1 MKKVILILLLVPILS
16 FGQSA
21 SEYVKL
27 ARSLLNKKDNN
38 GAIEYYNKAIEIEPY
53 NSEIYSERG
62 SIKFFNL
69 KDKLG
74 ACDDWKVAAELGDDS
89 AKKYRLNFCEIDEN
103 NSTQTTNR
111 NSSNP
116 DYRYWNSGMEKGKA
130 KDYEGAVKDLSKY
143 ITQNPNDS
151 DGWTQRGIYKTWLK
165 DWDGACY
172 DWKRGAELGSE
183 VAQKS
188 LLEDCR

>member
-1 MKKVILILLLVPILS
+1 
-16 FGQSA
+16 
-21 SEYVKL
+21 
-27 ARSLLNKKDNN
+27 
-38 GAIEYYNKAIEIEPY
+38 
-53 NSEIYSERG
+53 
-62 SIKFFNL
+62 
-69 KDKLG
+69 
-74 ACDDWKVAAELGDDS
+74 
-89 AKKYRLNFCEIDEN
+89 
-103 NSTQTTNR
+103 
-111 NSSNP
+111 
-116 DYRYWNSGMEKGKA
+116 MEKGKA